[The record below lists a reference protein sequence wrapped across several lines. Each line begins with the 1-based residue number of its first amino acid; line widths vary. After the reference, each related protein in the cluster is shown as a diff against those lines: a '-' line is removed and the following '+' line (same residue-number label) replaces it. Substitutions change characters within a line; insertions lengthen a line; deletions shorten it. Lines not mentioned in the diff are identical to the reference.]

1 MQNVEKVKEHLIVEE
16 IEKLVEGSENVEE
29 NVDVTSSPLRNDDNQ
44 VDPDTRLEPRSDK
57 ESLEVEKITDI
68 SQPMNVID
76 EEKESTKDDYELR
89 RRAKGKH
96 VEEIRNTPSPKTI
109 RSLTK
114 PGRFRHY
121 KSFFQELQGHYD
133 YLFGHLSAKFMP
145 KRKSH
150 ELAKNLEDI
159 MMEALPKLIDDRI
172 KVLLKKQVP
181 LPVVEG
187 LILEREKSQAD
198 VAKMIVEAI
207 QRECKNLRLEISLQV
222 NDSISNHIP
231 SQVDSSI
238 RSYMTGHILPSVIH
252 PRDQDDPHDDAHT
265 EGENSAKRKETIVPP
280 YQPKSTLVVQSYQRD
295 LKAPGLHLVNQDLMY
310 LKKGI
315 SGQEKI

>member
-1 MQNVEKVKEHLIVEE
+1 E
-16 IEKLVEGSENVEE
+16 
-29 NVDVTSSPLRNDDNQ
+29 SSAPQ
-44 VDPDTRLEPRSDK
+44 
-57 ESLEVEKITDI
+57 
-68 SQPMNVID
+68 
-76 EEKESTKDDYELR
+76 
-89 RRAKGKH
+89 
-96 VEEIRNTPSPKTI
+96 KTI
-109 RSLTK
+109 VIRLRIPPRRSIALT
-114 PGRFRHY
+114 PPTLIPTTG
-121 KSFFQELQGHYD
+121 EADDLILQD
-133 YLFGHLSAKFMP
+133 TLQVTKFMP

-198 VAKMIVEAI
+198 VAKMIIEAI
-207 QRECKNLRLEISLQV
+207 QRECKNLRLEIYLQV

-265 EGENSAKRKETIVPP
+265 EGENSAKR
-280 YQPKSTLVVQSYQRD
+280 
-295 LKAPGLHLVNQDLMY
+295 
-310 LKKGI
+310 
-315 SGQEKI
+315 